1 MRMENK
7 MQKAVIDADF
17 FIKLTEYASDNGK
30 IFCQVM
36 DDLGVQPIM
45 HRYVAEVELKRAES
59 LKKLIDEGK
68 IRIID
73 YDEYIDR
80 NDDENYK
87 YYFQCAYERMKCFDF
102 PDEEDIYTYHAID
115 ENLGEIRSI
124 YLARQLNPMMHKVFR
139 NRQKQLKELQAMYGE
154 KDDRDVRKIG

>member
-1 MRMENK
+1 M
-7 MQKAVIDADF
+7 
-17 FIKLTEYASDNGK
+17 
-30 IFCQVM
+30 
-36 DDLGVQPIM
+36 
-45 HRYVAEVELKRAES
+45 
-59 LKKLIDEGK
+59 
-68 IRIID
+68 
-73 YDEYIDR
+73 DR

-87 YYFQCAYERMKCFDF
+87 YYFQCAYERMNCFDF